1 MDNKHARYY
10 RRSVFRLLPCAR
22 RQKRHILS
30 GFDAALNDYIGAHPN
45 ADYAELQAH
54 FGSPETVA
62 ASYVESAGAAELLRS
77 LNTRRRVTAWIVT
90 ALTLMLVSWVGLVT
104 WGAVKMQREPGYY
117 TLSDPIELPEDTII
131 INGADTVTTV
141 EAEGG
146 HE

>member
-1 MDNKHARYY
+1 MNNKSARRY

-30 GFDAALNDYIGAHPN
+30 RFDASLNDYIGAHPN
-45 ADYAELQAH
+45 AELSELEAH

-62 ASYVESAGAAELLRS
+62 ASYVESAGTSELLRS
-77 LNTRRRVTAWIVT
+77 LHTRRRVTAWIVVV
-90 ALTLMLVSWVGLVT
+90 LTLMLVSWLGLVT
-104 WGAVKMQREPGYY
+104 WGAVKVQREPGYY

-141 EAEGG
+141 EAEGSHG
-146 HE
+146 